1 MKLPSAAT
9 DFMDEHSQ
17 RLRAT
22 IADLERELQAGGEV
36 DAQTRAML
44 LDAVEEIQAALHN
57 KTAAAATEPQTLSE
71 RLTLSAAEFDVSH
84 PTLAGLLRRVV
95 DALAQIGI

>member
-1 MKLPSAAT
+1 
-9 DFMDEHSQ
+9 MDEHSQ

-22 IADLERELQAGGEV
+22 IAELERELQSGGEV
-36 DAQTRAML
+36 DAETRARL
-44 LDAVEEIQAALHN
+44 LDAVEEIQSALHN
-57 KTAAAATEPQTLSE
+57 KTSAATTEPHTLGE
-71 RLTLSAAEFDVSH
+71 RLNLSAAEFDVSH